1 MTTARFAEGDVVPRD
16 DAGQLSQIQYEG
28 LAEFRYALR
37 QFLAFSEAATREV
50 GVTPS
55 QYQAMLVIRAS
66 AGPAITIGELAS
78 QMLLQHHGAVQ
89 LVDRL
94 ARIGLV
100 ERRQSTTDRRS
111 VLIALT
117 AKGRRLLAGLAAAH
131 IDELL
136 RHEPLLAEALKQ
148 LRRIQ
153 R

>member
-1 MTTARFAEGDVVPRD
+1 MPRD
-16 DAGQLSQIQYEG
+16 DASRLSQAQYEG

-55 QYQAMLVIRAS
+55 QYQAMLVIKS
-66 AGPAITIGELAS
+66 FPGPAITIGELAG

-100 ERRQSTTDRRS
+100 ERRPSTTDRRS

-117 AKGRRLLAGLAAAH
+117 AKGKRLLAGLAAAH
-131 IDELL
+131 TEELL
-136 RHEPLLAEALKQ
+136 CHEPLLAEALKR
-148 LRRIQ
+148 LRRIH

>member
-1 MTTARFAEGDVVPRD
+1 MTTARFAEGDAVPRED
-16 DAGQLSQIQYEG
+16 GGQLSQAQYEG

-55 QYQAMLVIRAS
+55 QYQAMLVIKSSS
-66 AGPAITIGELAS
+66 APAISIGELAG

-100 ERRQSTTDRRS
+100 RRRPSSTDRRS
-111 VLIALT
+111 VLL
-117 AKGRRLLAGLAAAH
+117 
-131 IDELL
+131 
-136 RHEPLLAEALKQ
+136 
-148 LRRIQ
+148 
-153 R
+153 